1 MFVLFSSLNL
11 LLQINKLY
19 PKSKQDLYSYFINM
33 KNDKKINPLKS
44 ENT

>member
-19 PKSKQDLYSYFINM
+19 PKGKPDLYIYFINM
-33 KNDKKINPLKS
+33 KSDKINPPKS